1 MLADARDAPPTLRV
15 LAASNV
21 HIFCKPHR
29 STRWTG
35 QTCLTNS
42 QVANHERWMVRCSPR
57 TPGFIRE
64 QSTQYLNNYLGQLI
78 NLKHILNI

>member
-15 LAASNV
+15 LATSNV
-21 HIFCKPHR
+21 HIFYKPHR

-42 QVANHERWMVRCSPR
+42 QVANHECWMVRCSPR
-57 TPGFIRE
+57 APLRDLAVSNLHDI
-64 QSTQYLNNYLGQLI
+64 NYGR
-78 NLKHILNI
+78 